1 MFHFFLLQPWTKA
14 VETRHKN
21 ISGFAQVMENLK
33 SLEIYEFHFRGLES
47 PGN

>member
-14 VETRHKN
+14 VKTRHKN